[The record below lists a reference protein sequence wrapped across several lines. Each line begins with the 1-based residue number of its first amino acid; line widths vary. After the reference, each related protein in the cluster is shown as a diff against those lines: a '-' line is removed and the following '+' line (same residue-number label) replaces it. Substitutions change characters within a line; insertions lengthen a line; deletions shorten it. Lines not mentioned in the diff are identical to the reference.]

1 MREELQSIQEGL
13 LLGWK
18 AAPLQVEVGYSWNVG
33 IMLFVSS
40 HEIKSLRQSK
50 RRLCRNSFETGDG
63 SVCVSSESSVLIN

>member
-18 AAPLQVEVGYSWNVG
+18 VAPLQVEIGYSWNVG
-33 IMLFVSS
+33 IVSFVSS

-50 RRLCRNSFETGDG
+50 
-63 SVCVSSESSVLIN
+63 